1 MPPFMRPISSLSC
14 PYCQAPAE
22 ISSLHCRPCGI
33 KIEGSF
39 ESNEFARLNQDDL
52 HFLRIFLQFEG
63 RVRDME
69 APLGLSYPTIRSRLS
84 QLKEKIFS
92 SSAATRTAAVTPLQ
106 SVLEGLERGDL
117 SFDETLKQI
126 KNMKKE
132 KK

>member
-1 MPPFMRPISSLSC
+1 MKEQTNLLC

-22 ISSLHCRPCGI
+22 VAALHCAPCGI
-33 KIEGSF
+33 RVEGRF
-39 ESNEFARLNQDDL
+39 AANEFSRLNPDDL

-63 RVRDME
+63 RIRDME

-92 SSAATRTAAVTPLQ
+92 EPSPTTAATPMQA
-106 SVLEGLERGDL
+106 VLEGLENGDL

-126 KNMKKE
+126 KKMKKE

>member
-1 MPPFMRPISSLSC
+1 MKPISSLSC
-14 PYCQAPAE
+14 PYCRAPAE
-22 ISSLHCRPCGI
+22 VSSLHCRPCGI

-39 ESNEFARLNQDDL
+39 ECNEFARLSQDDL

-92 SSAATRTAAVTPLQ
+92 SSSPISAAPSSPLQ
-106 SVLEGLERGDL
+106 SVLEGLDRGDL